1 MLYCSIVESICVSVR
16 EPNASYFSPSL
27 EYNWLFKRD
36 VHDNLGSNILPK
48 FFKCLNII
56 VGYLVS

>member
-36 VHDNLGSNILPK
+36 VHDDLGSIFVHFL
-48 FFKCLNII
+48 
-56 VGYLVS
+56 LVKVIF